1 MSKNKEK
8 ETFSTKVQE
17 GEENVEYTS
26 LSIDGFEYLTT
37 LNTKYKNRKRYQ
49 EANPRLITA
58 FISGTIDDVYVKKG
72 KSVKAGDELLI
83 LEAMK
88 MKNVIQAPLDA
99 KIKNILVKKG
109 DRVSKNQLLIEL
121 E

>member
-8 ETFSTKVQE
+8 ETSKVQE
-17 GEENVEYTS
+17 GQENIEYTS
-26 LSIDGFEYLTT
+26 LSIAGFEYLTT
-37 LNTKYKNRKRYQ
+37 LNTKYKNRKKYQ
-49 EANPRLITA
+49 EANPRLIKA
-58 FISGTIDDVYVKKG
+58 FISGTIDDIYVKKG

-88 MKNVIQAPLDA
+88 MKNVIQAPFDG
-99 KIKNILVKKG
+99 KIKDILVKKG